1 MVWYQTYEDALS
13 GLNPLVSNM
22 PLVHGTTYYA
32 VIIGPNG
39 CPSLPTAVMVTIT
52 LGAND
57 FDLTQL
63 SYYPNPTTDLL
74 TISYKE
80 PIVQV
85 EVYDLNGRQ
94 VITKEFDSDTVEL
107 DLTNLS
113 SGTYMLNVKTKDS
126 SQFVKVVRK

>member
-1 MVWYQTYEDALS
+1 M
-13 GLNPLVSNM
+13 SNM

-39 CPSLPTAVMVTIT
+39 CPSMPTAVKVTIT
-52 LGAND
+52 LGTND
-57 FDLTQL
+57 FDLAQL
-63 SYYPNPTTDLL
+63 SYYPNPTSDLL
-74 TISYKE
+74 TISYNE

-94 VITKEFDSDTVEL
+94 VMTKSFSSDTVEM
-107 DLTNLS
+107 DLSHLS
-113 SGTYMLNVKTKDS
+113 SGTYMVNVKTKDS